1 MFAQQI
7 STAVP
12 LFSTNSIAY
21 KSDREKNVNAHL
33 TNELRLKPEIFMLI
47 RFQS

>member
-7 STAVP
+7 STALP
-12 LFSTNSIAY
+12 LFSTNSIDY
-21 KSDREKNVNAHL
+21 ESDRERNANAHL

-47 RFQS
+47 RLQS